1 MKTRQR
7 FLLIIFVLTLLVVG
21 IAAAAPTPPKSPG
34 ISPGTVIVLKPQQ
47 TLSVSCLGDELI
59 VVPSGDLDAK
69 LTCRV
74 WMKGDE

>member
-21 IAAAAPTPPKSPG
+21 VAAAAPIPPKSPSSQG
-34 ISPGTVIVLKPQQ
+34 VVIVLKPQQ

-59 VVPSGDLDAK
+59 VVTSGDLDAE

-74 WMKGDE
+74 WLKGDE

>member
-1 MKTRQR
+1 MNARQR
-7 FLLIIFVLTLLVVG
+7 FLFILFVLILLVVG
-21 IAAAAPTPPKSPG
+21 VTAVAPTPPKSPSSQG
-34 ISPGTVIVLKPQQ
+34 AGIVLKPQQ

-59 VVPSGDLDAK
+59 IVPFGDLDAK